1 MAKNNETGN
10 AVCEHYYSAEILT
23 DLMSSFIPV
32 DFIRLCGWKYVVVV
46 LLVILQQ
53 DTDSKHRSKA
63 FFFFLLKSCI
73 LHLLRFF

>member
-32 DFIRLCGWKYVVVV
+32 DFIRLCGWKSVAVVFACAVSSFSCW
-46 LLVILQQ
+46 I
-53 DTDSKHRSKA
+53 TGEPGIARYYTTSK
-63 FFFFLLKSCI
+63 I
-73 LHLLRFF
+73 TNN